1 MYPQITAGPGYSA
14 LAGAGSLYLGVAF
27 EGSESRWIRVCLDKG
42 VFVNM
47 GRLLLSR
54 RDHLGK
60 GPRVRTWLPGF
71 TQRE

>member
-1 MYPQITAGPGYSA
+1 MSPQITAGPGSSV

-47 GRLLLSR
+47 ERPLSSR
-54 RDHLGK
+54 RDHLGR
-60 GPRVRTWLPGF
+60 GPGVRTWLPGF
-71 TQRE
+71 AQEE